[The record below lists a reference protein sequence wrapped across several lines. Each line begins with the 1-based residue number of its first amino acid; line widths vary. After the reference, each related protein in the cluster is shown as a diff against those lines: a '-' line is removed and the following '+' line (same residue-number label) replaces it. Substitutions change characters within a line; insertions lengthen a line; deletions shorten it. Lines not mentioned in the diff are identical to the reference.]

1 MSETGLTGNTKKGKI
16 KKKKG
21 FVRENLES
29 ILIAIA
35 LAVILRI
42 FVVEAFRIPTGSMAP
57 TLLGVHKVVKC
68 PNCNWKFESD
78 HNTNYARC
86 SNCFYKIR
94 VSEYMKRGGNRILVN
109 KFVYDFGKPKRW
121 DVAVFKYPFS
131 DVTCLSCNYISH
143 QSTICEKC
151 STTARKE
158 NFFIGKINGIKG
170 YLGLSQYH
178 EIVCKT
184 CNTKEVMVCEQCGSA
199 NVHVVQ
205 KNYIKRVIGLP
216 EERLHIVN
224 GDIYINGKVQRK
236 PAKVQEELWIP
247 VFDSNYPG
255 KQEIV
260 KGWDA
265 MERFWDINKRQLHL
279 KLPEGFAPA
288 SYATFERQI
297 IDYNVYNN
305 GLTNTIDGDIMV
317 RFDVVTSRNSG
328 GISIIL
334 EKDEKIFE
342 AFIRSRGEKKE
353 SYLKMSGLRIA
364 TDANTFIELENKCK
378 IEFSNV
384 DKRVSLKLNGSEVF
398 SHTYDDDLLPQ
409 NDYTKYSKLKIGG
422 VNIEA
427 VFKNI
432 SIFRDIYYTDAGE
445 WGSFRPVEI
454 GEKKYFVMGDNSRNS
469 NDSRFWK
476 FVPENSLVGKAFMV
490 FWPLRTI
497 KFIR

>member
-1 MSETGLTGNTKKGKI
+1 
-16 KKKKG
+16 
-21 FVRENLES
+21 
-29 ILIAIA
+29 
-35 LAVILRI
+35 
-42 FVVEAFRIPTGSMAP
+42 
-57 TLLGVHKVVKC
+57 
-68 PNCNWKFESD
+68 
-78 HNTNYARC
+78 
-86 SNCFYKIR
+86 
-94 VSEYMKRGGNRILVN
+94 
-109 KFVYDFGKPKRW
+109 
-121 DVAVFKYPFS
+121 
-131 DVTCLSCNYISH
+131 
-143 QSTICEKC
+143 
-151 STTARKE
+151 
-158 NFFIGKINGIKG
+158 
-170 YLGLSQYH
+170 
-178 EIVCKT
+178 
-184 CNTKEVMVCEQCGSA
+184 
-199 NVHVVQ
+199 
-205 KNYIKRVIGLP
+205 
-216 EERLHIVN
+216 
-224 GDIYINGKVQRK
+224 
-236 PAKVQEELWIP
+236 
-247 VFDSNYPG
+247 
-255 KQEIV
+255 
-260 KGWDA
+260 
-265 MERFWDINKRQLHL
+265 
-279 KLPEGFAPA
+279 
-288 SYATFERQI
+288 
-297 IDYNVYNN
+297 
-305 GLTNTIDGDIMV
+305 MV

-432 SIFRDIYYTDAGE
+432 SVFRDIYYTDAGE

>member
-1 MSETGLTGNTKKGKI
+1 MSETELTGNIKKGKA

-35 LAVILRI
+35 LAFVLRI
-42 FVVEAFRIPTGSMAP
+42 FVVEAFKIPTGSMAP

-68 PNCNWKFESD
+68 PNCSWKFESD

-109 KFVYDFGKPKRW
+109 KFVYDFGSPKRW
-121 DVAVFKYPFS
+121 DIAVFKFPFV
-131 DVTCLSCNYISH
+131 DAICLSCGYASH

-151 STTARKE
+151 STAEKKE
-158 NFFIGKINGIKG
+158 NYLKGKINTIKG
-170 YLGLSQYH
+170 YLGVAQYH
-178 EIVCKT
+178 KVVCKACDSEEVIVCK
-184 CNTKEVMVCEQCGSA
+184 QCGSA
-199 NVHVVQ
+199 DVRIIR

-216 EERLHIVN
+216 EEKLQIVN
-224 GDIYINGKVQRK
+224 GDIYANGRVQRK
-236 PAKVQEELWIP
+236 PAKVQEELWAP

-260 KGWDA
+260 KNWMASDD
-265 MERFWDINKRQLHL
+265 FWDIDKKQLHL
-279 KLPEGFAPA
+279 KLPEGFARA
-288 SYATFERQI
+288 SYATFERKI
-297 IDYNVYNN
+297 TDYNVYNS
-305 GLTNTIDGDIMV
+305 GITNAIDGDIMV

-328 GISIIL
+328 GLSIIL
-334 EKDEKIFE
+334 EKDEKTFE

-353 SYLKMSGLRIA
+353 SYLKMSNSKIA
-364 TDANTFIELENKCK
+364 SDANAFIELENKCR

-384 DKRVSLKLNGSEVF
+384 DKRVSLKLNGSEIF
-398 SHTYDDDLLPQ
+398 SHTYDDDLLPY
-409 NDYTKYSKLKIGG
+409 NNYTKHSKLRIGG

-432 SIFRDIYYTDAGE
+432 SIFRDVYYTNAGE
-445 WGSFRPVEI
+445 WGTLRPAEI
-454 GEKKYFVMGDNSRNS
+454 GEKKYFVLGDNSRNS

-476 FVPENSLVGKAFMV
+476 FVPESSLVGKAFMI
-490 FWPLRTI
+490 FWPVRTI
-497 KFIR
+497 KFIK